1 MNEQNFSLE
10 ISSKWKNWR
19 SRYVASNNARESAY
33 QVIREKIINLDFK
46 PGEALSDKQLA
57 MELEMSRTPVREA
70 LIILANSNMVIFKPQ
85 SGTFVAPID
94 TEWMELEQFSRY
106 VMEKEIISLACGKM
120 NDQLAQRYDENL
132 KAYQS
137 LEHSGEPER
146 VRRMLDIDNDF
157 HSIAFAAVGRE
168 NNFYHMLN
176 GMQHMER
183 MRILSI
189 MGMSKNIINNEHQEI
204 CRAMIDG
211 NLVSAQYW
219 LDVHLHRYKENLKEV
234 KEKFPEYFTLG

>member
-1 MNEQNFSLE
+1 MNEQNYSLE
-10 ISSKWKNWR
+10 VNSKWRNWR

-33 QVIREKIINLDFK
+33 QVIREKIINLEFK
-46 PGEALSDKQLA
+46 PGEPLSDKQLA
-57 MELEMSRTPVREA
+57 TELEMSRTPVREA

-106 VMEKEIISLACGKM
+106 VMEKEIIGLACGKI
-120 NDQLAQRYDENL
+120 NDQLAQRYHENL
-132 KAYQS
+132 KVYQS
-137 LEHSGEPER
+137 LEQSHESER
-146 VRRMLDIDNDF
+146 VQRMLDIDNEF

-168 NNFYHMLN
+168 SNFYHMLN

-189 MGMSKNIINNEHQEI
+189 MGMSQNIINNEHQEI
-204 CRAMIDG
+204 CRAMIEG
-211 NLVSAQYW
+211 NPVSAQYW
-219 LDVHLHRYKENLKEV
+219 LDVHLHRYRENLKEV